1 MPDKI
6 PPVGPLASH
15 SVEEPAGRP
24 WNPRRV
30 SPTSLVIHAHFYQPP
45 RENPWTE
52 EVSREPSAAPFH
64 DWNARISA
72 ESYRPNA
79 YARVF
84 DGDGRVLAIVNNY
97 EELSFNVGPTLM
109 SWLERHQPDVYG
121 RIQDAEAGG
130 GAIAQA
136 WNHMILPLA
145 NERDIRTQIRWGLA
159 DFRHRF
165 GREAPGMW
173 LPETAVNPFVL
184 SILAEE
190 GVRFTILAPGQMAA
204 IRPLAGRASRSLAAV
219 PNKAWTEIDGDHP
232 IDTRVAYRFV
242 HPRKKDLG
250 VDLVVYHGGLSHAL
264 AFEAVTSE
272 ALVERAAAA
281 GDRRGGLIAIAL
293 DGETF
298 GHHHKWADRA
308 LAYALTAEA
317 PRRGLEVTN
326 LVAWLERNPPLYEA
340 QVHES
345 AWSCAHGVGR
355 WSTDCGCSTGGP
367 AGADQRWRA
376 PLRAALDGL
385 RETGIDV
392 FERRG
397 PALFTG
403 GDHWAARDAYV
414 DVLIGAVTREDF
426 AARWVAPGADPVLA
440 FTLLEAQRNAM
451 LMYTSCGWFFYD
463 LAGLETVQVLRYAAR
478 VCDLLVEAGEP
489 SPEAALLGAL
499 REAHSFDQGDGR
511 RIWGGQVAP
520 ARVDAS
526 RVAAHLALADLF
538 GLPEPV
544 EGRLGG
550 FDVATLDHGGAAH
563 PAAMDPGWQPAS
575 ARRRDPHIHHQHREP
590 AALAW
595 RRVRLTHRRT
605 GRQHELVAVALQ
617 LGDLEAVGAVRTADW
632 PADANALEMLQQDIE
647 AGRTDDELVTRLAD
661 AFLGATR
668 RLYQGD
674 TPCPPGVTSGAG
686 QAFDV
691 SSLLP
696 EAAEALLD
704 RAAAGLADHLAA
716 AAEPFLNAAQW
727 AALAN
732 RELASGVEHRAPEW
746 PFALRGAAETA
757 LAHRIELLLAAGDLD
772 AAVAVTR
779 RARSLGLA
787 VLTSAAG
794 ATARQAVSDT
804 VLDAVRRA
812 IADTDGSGSDVDNPI
827 KAALDTLA
835 LARELSIDPDLD
847 RAQELVYD
855 TVRATDRPDLEPLA
869 LGLGLS
875 PDLFES
881 RPEDEIRTSA

>member
-1 MPDKI
+1 
-6 PPVGPLASH
+6 
-15 SVEEPAGRP
+15 
-24 WNPRRV
+24 V

-52 EVSREPSAAPFH
+52 EVPREPSAAPFH

-79 YARVF
+79 YARIF

-121 RIQDAEAGG
+121 RIQHAEAGG

-145 NERDIRTQIRWGLA
+145 NERDTRTQIRWGLA

-173 LPETAVNPFVL
+173 LPETAVNATVL
-184 SILAEE
+184 AILAEE
-190 GVRFTILAPGQMAA
+190 GVGFTILAPSQVAA
-204 IRPLAGRASRSLAAV
+204 IRPLAGRTSRSLAAV
-219 PNKAWTEIDGDHP
+219 PNRAWTPIDNEHP
-232 IDTRVAYRFV
+232 IDTRVAYRFL
-242 HPRKKDLG
+242 HPRKKGLG

-272 ALVERAAAA
+272 ALVDRAAAA
-281 GDRRGGLIAIAL
+281 GGRRGGLVAIAL

-308 LAYALTAEA
+308 LAYALTAEG

-326 LVAWLERNPPLYEA
+326 LTSWLQRNRPLYEA

-355 WSTDCGCSTGGP
+355 WSADCGCSTGGP

-385 RETGIDV
+385 RDTGIEV

-397 PALFTG
+397 PALFKG
-403 GDHWAARDAYV
+403 GDPWAARDAYV
-414 DVLIGAVTREDF
+414 DVLVGAVSRDDF
-426 AARWVAPGADPVLA
+426 AARWVEPGADAVLA

-489 SPEAALLGAL
+489 SPEPALLGAL

-511 RIWGGQVAP
+511 RIWGAQVAP
-520 ARVDAS
+520 ARVDAN

-538 GLPEPV
+538 GLPEPA
-544 EGRLGG
+544 EGRIGG
-550 FDVATLDHGGAAH
+550 FDVTTFDRGAAAH
-563 PAAMDPGWQPAS
+563 PAALDPGWLPRTAGE
-575 ARRRDPHIHHQHREP
+575 RDP

-595 RRVRLTHRRT
+595 RRVRLSHRRT
-605 GRQHELVAVALQ
+605 GRVHELVAVALQ
-617 LGDLEAVGAVRTADW
+617 LGDQEAVGAVREADW
-632 PADANALEMLQQDIE
+632 PDDAGALGMLQQDIE
-647 AGRTDDELVTRLAD
+647 AGRSDDELVTRLAD
-661 AFLGATR
+661 TF
-668 RLYQGD
+668 
-674 TPCPPGVTSGAG
+674 VTTGAG
-686 QAFDV
+686 HAFDV

-732 RELASGVEHRAPEW
+732 RELAAGADQGPPEW
-746 PFALRGAAETA
+746 PFALRGSAEAA
-757 LAHRIELLLAAGDLD
+757 LAHRVENLLASGDLD
-772 AAVAVTR
+772 AAVALAR
-779 RARSLGLA
+779 RARGLGLA
-787 VLTSAAG
+787 VLASPAG
-794 ATARQAVSDT
+794 ATARQSVSDA
-804 VLDAVRRA
+804 VLTAVRQAVTAGADDPDAV
-812 IADTDGSGSDVDNPI
+812 

-835 LARELSIDPDLD
+835 LSRELGIDPDLD

-855 TVRATDRPDLEPLA
+855 TVRSTDRPDLAPLA
-869 LGLGLS
+869 RGLYLS
-875 PDLFES
+875 AALFE
-881 RPEDEIRTSA
+881 EDDIRTSA

>member
-1 MPDKI
+1 M
-6 PPVGPLASH
+6 
-15 SVEEPAGRP
+15 
-24 WNPRRV
+24 
-30 SPTSLVIHAHFYQPP
+30 SPTSLVVHAHFYQPP

-52 EVSREPSAAPFH
+52 EVPREPSAAPFH

-79 YARVF
+79 YARIF

-97 EELSFNVGPTLM
+97 EELSFNIGPTLM

-121 RIQDAEAGG
+121 RIQEAEAGG

-159 DFRHRF
+159 DFRRRF

-173 LPETAVNPFVL
+173 LPETAVNPKVL

-190 GVRFTILAPGQMAA
+190 GVGFTILAPGQVAA

-219 PNKAWTEIDGDHP
+219 PNKAWTPIDGDHP
-232 IDTRVAYRFV
+232 IDTRVAYRFA
-242 HPRKKDLG
+242 HPRKKALG
-250 VDLVVYHGGLSHAL
+250 VDVVVYHGGLSHAL

-272 ALVERAAAA
+272 GLVDRAASA
-281 GDRRGGLIAIAL
+281 GGRRGGLVAIAL

-308 LAYALTAEA
+308 LAYALTAEG
-317 PRRGLEVTN
+317 PRRGLDVTN
-326 LVAWLERNPPLYEA
+326 LAAWLERNPPLYEL

-355 WSTDCGCSTGGP
+355 WSADCGCSTGGP

-385 RETGIDV
+385 RDTGIEV

-403 GDHWAARDAYV
+403 GDPWAARDAYV
-414 DVLIGAVTREDF
+414 DVLVGTVSREEF

-489 SPEAALLGAL
+489 SPEPTLLGAL

-511 RIWGGQVAP
+511 RIWGAQVAP
-520 ARVDAS
+520 ARVDAC

-538 GLPEPV
+538 DLPEPA
-544 EGRLGG
+544 EGRIGG
-550 FDVATLDHGGAAH
+550 FDVTTLDHGGAAH
-563 PAAMDPGWQPAS
+563 PAALDPGWVP
-575 ARRRDPHIHHQHREP
+575 RTPGERDP

-595 RRVRLTHRRT
+595 RRVRLAHRRT
-605 GRQHELVAVALQ
+605 GRVHELVSVALQ
-617 LGDLEAVGAVRTADW
+617 LGDQEAVGAVRAADW
-632 PADANALEMLQQDIE
+632 PADADALGMLQQDIE
-647 AGRTDDELVTRLAD
+647 AGRSDDELVTRLAD
-661 AFLGATR
+661 SF
-668 RLYQGD
+668 
-674 TPCPPGVTSGAG
+674 VTTGAG
-686 QAFDV
+686 LAFDV

-732 RELASGVEHRAPEW
+732 RELAGGAEHRTPEW
-746 PFALRGAAETA
+746 PFALRGTAETA
-757 LAHRIELLLAAGDLD
+757 LAHRIELLLGAGDLD
-772 AAVAVTR
+772 AAVAVAR
-779 RARSLGLA
+779 RAQSLGLA
-787 VLTSAAG
+787 LLTSAAG
-794 ATARQAVSDT
+794 ATARQAVTAT

-812 IADTDGSGSDVDNPI
+812 VAEGAGDNGVDNPV
-827 KAALDTLA
+827 KAALETLA

-855 TVRATDRPDLEPLA
+855 TVRTAERPDLVPLA
-869 LGLGLS
+869 EGLGLS
-875 PDLFES
+875 PALFEAK
-881 RPEDEIRTSA
+881 PEDEIRTSA

>member
-1 MPDKI
+1 M
-6 PPVGPLASH
+6 
-15 SVEEPAGRP
+15 
-24 WNPRRV
+24 

-52 EVSREPSAAPFH
+52 EVPREPSAAPFH
-64 DWNARISA
+64 DWNARITA

-79 YARVF
+79 YARIF
-84 DGDGRVLAIVNNY
+84 DADGRVLAIVNNY
-97 EELSFNVGPTLM
+97 EELSFNIGPTLM

-121 RIQDAEAGG
+121 RIQEAARASGG
-130 GAIAQA
+130 PREGTADRGAIAQA

-145 NERDIRTQIRWGLA
+145 NERDTRTQIRWGLA

-173 LPETAVNPFVL
+173 LPETAVNPTVL
-184 SILAEE
+184 AILAEE
-190 GVRFTILAPGQMAA
+190 GVGFTILAPGQVAA

-219 PNKAWTEIDGDHP
+219 PNKAWTSIDGDHP

-242 HPRKKDLG
+242 HPRRKTLG

-272 ALVERAAAA
+272 ALVDRAAAA
-281 GDRRGGLIAIAL
+281 GGRRGGLVAIAL

-326 LVAWLERNPPLYEA
+326 LAAWLDRNPPLYEA

-367 AGADQRWRA
+367 AGAHQRWRA

-385 RETGIDV
+385 RETGIEV

-403 GDHWAARDAYV
+403 VDPWAARDAYV
-414 DVLIGAVTREDF
+414 DVLIGAVSREEF
-426 AARWVAPGADPVLA
+426 AARWVAPDADPVLA

-489 SPEAALLGAL
+489 SPEPALLGAL

-511 RIWGGQVAP
+511 RIWGAQVAP

-526 RVAAHLALADLF
+526 RVAAHLSLADLF

-550 FDVATLDHGGAAH
+550 FDVVTLDQGGAAH
-563 PAAMDPGWQPAS
+563 PAALDPGWIP
-575 ARRRDPHIHHQHREP
+575 RTPGERDP

-595 RRVRLTHRRT
+595 RRVRLSHRRT
-605 GRQHELVAVALQ
+605 GRVHELVAVALQ
-617 LGDLEAVGAVRTADW
+617 LGDLDAVGAVRAADW
-632 PADANALEMLQQDIE
+632 PADAEALGMLQQDIE
-647 AGRTDDELVTRLAD
+647 AGRSDDQLVTRLAD
-661 AFLGATR
+661 SF
-668 RLYQGD
+668 
-674 TPCPPGVTSGAG
+674 VTTGTG

-704 RAAAGLADHLAA
+704 RAAAGLADHLAS

-732 RELASGVEHRAPEW
+732 RELAAGASQGAPEW

-757 LAHRIELLLAAGDLD
+757 VAHRIELLLAAGDLD
-772 AAVAVTR
+772 AAVTVAR

-787 VLTSAAG
+787 ALTSVAG

-804 VLDAVRRA
+804 VLAAVRQAVSARPSDDDAV
-812 IADTDGSGSDVDNPI
+812 

-835 LARELSIDPDLD
+835 LARELGIDPDLD

-855 TVRATDRPDLEPLA
+855 TVRGTDRPDLEPLA
-869 LGLGLS
+869 AGLS
-875 PDLFES
+875 LSPALFES
-881 RPEDEIRTSA
+881 QTEAQRTSA

>member
-1 MPDKI
+1 MP
-6 PPVGPLASH
+6 
-15 SVEEPAGRP
+15 
-24 WNPRRV
+24 
-30 SPTSLVIHAHFYQPP
+30 
-45 RENPWTE
+45 
-52 EVSREPSAAPFH
+52 REPSAAPFH

-79 YARVF
+79 YARIF
-84 DGDGRVLAIVNNY
+84 DGDGRVLSIVNNY

-121 RIQDAEAGG
+121 RIQEAEAGG

-145 NERDIRTQIRWGLA
+145 NERDVRTQIRWGLA

-173 LPETAVNPFVL
+173 LPETAVNQFVL
-184 SILAEE
+184 SVLAEE
-190 GVRFTILAPGQMAA
+190 GIRFTILAPGQVAA

-219 PNKAWTEIDGDHP
+219 PNRAWSPIDADHP

-242 HPRKKDLG
+242 HPRKKSLG

-264 AFEAVTSE
+264 AFESVTSE
-272 ALVERAAAA
+272 GLVDRAAAA
-281 GDRRGGLIAIAL
+281 AGRRGGLVAIAL

-326 LVAWLERNPPLYEA
+326 LAAWLERNPPLYEA

-367 AGADQRWRA
+367 AGAHQRWRA
-376 PLRAALDGL
+376 PLRAALDQL
-385 RETGIDV
+385 RDTGIEV

-397 PALFTG
+397 PGLFVG
-403 GDHWAARDAYV
+403 GDPWAARDAYV
-414 DVLIGAVTREDF
+414 DVLIGALSREEF
-426 AARWVAPGADPVLA
+426 AARWVEPGADAVLA
-440 FTLLEAQRNAM
+440 LTLLEAQRNAM

-478 VCDLLVEAGEP
+478 VCDLLAEAGEP
-489 SPEAALLGAL
+489 SPEPALLAAL

-511 RIWGGQVAP
+511 RIWGAQVAP
-520 ARVDAS
+520 ARVDAN

-538 GLPEPV
+538 GLPEPF

-550 FDVATLDHGGAAH
+550 FDVETLDRGGAAH
-563 PAAMDPGWQPAS
+563 PAALDPGWQPVR
-575 ARRRDPHIHHQHREP
+575 ARRGPHGRPDRSEADAAPPDHREP

-595 RRVRLTHRRT
+595 RRVRLVHRRT
-605 GRQHELVAVALQ
+605 GRVHELVAAALQ
-617 LGDLEAVGAVRTADW
+617 LGDQEAIGAVRRADW
-632 PADANALEMLQQDIE
+632 PDDADALAMLRQDIE
-647 AGRTDDELVTRLAD
+647 AGRSDDELVTRLAD
-661 AFLGATR
+661 SF
-668 RLYQGD
+668 
-674 TPCPPGVTSGAG
+674 VTAGGG

-704 RAAAGLADHLAA
+704 RAAAHLADHLAA

-727 AALAN
+727 AALAH
-732 RELASGVEHRAPEW
+732 RELAGGGEQHTPEW

-772 AAVAVTR
+772 AAVTVAR

-787 VLTSAAG
+787 ALTSAAG
-794 ATARQAVSDT
+794 ATARQAVSAT

-812 IADTDGSGSDVDNPI
+812 VAEGGGDSALDAANPV

-835 LARELSIDPDLD
+835 LARELAIDPDLD

-855 TVRATDRPDLEPLA
+855 TVRAADRPDLAPLA
-869 LGLGLS
+869 EALNLS
-875 PDLFES
+875 PALFE
-881 RPEDEIRTSA
+881 PADADIRTSA

>member
-1 MPDKI
+1 
-6 PPVGPLASH
+6 V
-15 SVEEPAGRP
+15 V
-24 WNPRRV
+24 
-30 SPTSLVIHAHFYQPP
+30 HAHFYQPP

-52 EVSREPSAAPFH
+52 EVPREPSAGAPFH
-64 DWNARISA
+64 DWNERISA

-79 YARVF
+79 FARIF

-121 RIQDAEAGG
+121 RVQAAEEGG

-145 NERDIRTQIRWGLA
+145 GERDVRTQIRWGLA

-184 SILAEE
+184 SVLAEE
-190 GVRFTILAPGQMAA
+190 GVGFTILAPSQVAA
-204 IRPLAGRASRSLAAV
+204 TRPLAGRASRSLAAV
-219 PNKAWTEIDGDHP
+219 PNRAWTPVDGDHP

-242 HPRKKDLG
+242 HPRRKGLG

-272 ALVERAAAA
+272 TLVDRASSAA
-281 GDRRGGLIAIAL
+281 GRRGGLVAIAL

-326 LVAWLERNPPLYEA
+326 LASWLERNPPLYEA

-355 WSTDCGCSTGGP
+355 WSADCGCSTGGP

-376 PLRAALDGL
+376 PLRAALDML
-385 RETGIDV
+385 RDTGVEV

-397 PALFTG
+397 PEYFVG
-403 GDHWAARDAYV
+403 GDPWAARDAYV
-414 DVLIGAVTREDF
+414 DVLIGAVSREGF
-426 AARWVAPGADPVLA
+426 AARWVAPGADPVVA
-440 FTLLEAQRNAM
+440 FTLLEAQRSAM

-478 VCDLLVEAGEP
+478 VCDLLAEAGEP
-489 SPEAALLGAL
+489 SPEPALLERL
-499 REAHSFDQGDGR
+499 REAQSFDQGDGR
-511 RIWGGQVAP
+511 RIWAAQVAP

-526 RVAAHLALADLF
+526 RVAAHLSLADLF
-538 GLPEPV
+538 DLPEPA

-550 FDVATLDHGGAAH
+550 FDVETLDSAHASH
-563 PAAMDPGWQPAS
+563 PAALDPGWQPRGT
-575 ARRRDPHIHHQHREP
+575 RRGPSPTPSEP
-590 AALAW
+590 GAAGAGGPAHAGRTPGERGGDGLAALAW

-605 GRQHELVAVALQ
+605 GRVHELVAVGLQ
-617 LGDLEAVGAVRTADW
+617 LGDLEAVGAVRAAGW
-632 PADANALEMLQQDIE
+632 PGDAEALEGLQRDIE
-647 AGRTDDELVTRLAD
+647 AGRSDDELVTRLAD
-661 AFLGATR
+661 HF
-668 RLYQGD
+668 
-674 TPCPPGVTSGAG
+674 VTTGG
-686 QAFDV
+686 GLAFDV

-704 RAAAGLADHLAA
+704 RAATGLADHLAA

-732 RELASGVEHRAPEW
+732 REQGGGAGQGAPEW
-746 PFALRGAAETA
+746 PFALRGSAETA
-757 LAHRIELLLAAGDLD
+757 LAHRTERLLAAGDLD
-772 AAVAVTR
+772 AAVALAR

-787 VLTSAAG
+787 VLSSAAG
-794 ATARQAVSDT
+794 ATARRSVSDT
-804 VLDAVRRA
+804 VSAAVRRA
-812 IADTDGSGSDVDNPI
+812 VGGRPEHAARAGDAHGATTGAGPSAAGDGGPI

-835 LARELSIDPDLD
+835 LARELGIDPDLD

-855 TVRATDRPDLEPLA
+855 TLRTADRPDLAPLA
-869 LGLGLS
+869 ESLGLS
-875 PDLFES
+875 PALFRS
-881 RPEDEIRTSA
+881 KPEDGIRTSA

>member
-1 MPDKI
+1 M
-6 PPVGPLASH
+6 
-15 SVEEPAGRP
+15 EEPADRP
-24 WNPRRV
+24 WKPRRV
-30 SPTSLVIHAHFYQPP
+30 TPTSLVIHAHFYQPP

-52 EVSREPSAAPFH
+52 EVPREPSAAPFH
-64 DWNARISA
+64 DWNSRISA

-79 YARVF
+79 YARIF
-84 DGDGRVLAIVNNY
+84 DAHGQVLAIVNNY

-121 RIQDAEAGG
+121 RVQEAEVGG

-145 NERDIRTQIRWGLA
+145 CERDVRTQIRWGLA

-173 LPETAVNPFVL
+173 LPETAVNQTVL
-184 SILAEE
+184 AVLAEE
-190 GVRFTILAPGQMAA
+190 GVGFTILAPGQMAA
-204 IRPLAGRASRSLAAV
+204 IRPLAGRGSRSLAAV
-219 PNKAWTEIDGDHP
+219 PNRDWSPVDGDHP

-242 HPRKKDLG
+242 HPKKKSLG

-264 AFEAVTSE
+264 AFESVTSE
-272 ALVERAAAA
+272 TLVDRASAAA
-281 GDRRGGLIAIAL
+281 GRRGGLVAIAL

-326 LVAWLERNPPLYEA
+326 LATWLQRNPPLYEA

-355 WSTDCGCSTGGP
+355 WSADCGCHTGGP
-367 AGADQRWRA
+367 SGANQQWRA
-376 PLRAALDGL
+376 PLRAALDRL
-385 RETGIDV
+385 RDTGVEV

-403 GDHWAARDAYV
+403 GDPWAARDAYV
-414 DVLIGAVTREDF
+414 EVLIGAVSREEF
-426 AARWVAPGADPVLA
+426 AARWVAPGADAVLA

-489 SPEAALLGAL
+489 SPEATLLGDL
-499 REAHSFDQGDGR
+499 RGAHSFDQGDGR
-511 RIWGGQVAP
+511 RIWGAHVAP

-526 RVAAHLALADLF
+526 RVAAHLALAALF
-538 GLPEPV
+538 ELTEPTG
-544 EGRLGG
+544 GRLGG
-550 FDVATLDHGGAAH
+550 FDVEVLDRGRAAH
-563 PAAMDPGWQPAS
+563 PSALDPGWVPPNLRRQPA
-575 ARRRDPHIHHQHREP
+575 P

-605 GRQHELVAVALQ
+605 GRVHDLVAVALQ
-617 LGDLEAVGAVRTADW
+617 LGDQEAIGAVRAADW
-632 PADANALEMLQQDIE
+632 PADAAALAGLVAAIE
-647 AGRTDDELVTRLAD
+647 GGRSDDELVTRLAD
-661 AFLGATR
+661 TFL
-668 RLYQGD
+668 QGG
-674 TPCPPGVTSGAG
+674 TPGPPGVTSGAG
-686 QAFDV
+686 LAFDV

-704 RAAAGLADHLAA
+704 RAATRLADHLAA

-732 RELASGVEHRAPEW
+732 RELAGGGPGSPEW
-746 PFALRGAAETA
+746 PFALRGSAETA
-757 LAHRIELLLAAGDLD
+757 LAHRTERLLGAGDLD
-772 AAVAVTR
+772 AAVTLAR
-779 RARSLGLA
+779 RARALGLQ
-787 VLTSAAG
+787 VLASPAG
-794 ATARQAVSDT
+794 ATARQSVSDA
-804 VLDAVRRA
+804 VLAAVRRA
-812 IADTDGSGSDVDNPI
+812 VNAEADAT

-835 LARELSIDPDLD
+835 LAGELGIEPDLD

-855 TVRATDRPDLEPLA
+855 TIRSSDRPDLAGLA
-869 LGLGLS
+869 EALNLS
-875 PDLFES
+875 AALFET
-881 RPEDEIRTSA
+881 RPADEVQASA

>member
-1 MPDKI
+1 
-6 PPVGPLASH
+6 
-15 SVEEPAGRP
+15 
-24 WNPRRV
+24 
-30 SPTSLVIHAHFYQPP
+30 VIHAHFYQPP

-52 EVSREPSAAPFH
+52 EVPREPSAGPFH
-64 DWNARISA
+64 DWNTRISA

-79 YARVF
+79 FARIF
-84 DGDGRVLAIVNNY
+84 DADGRVLAIVNNY

-109 SWLERHQPDVYG
+109 SWLERYQPDVY
-121 RIQDAEAGG
+121 RRVQEAPRRSGSATG

-145 NERDIRTQIRWGLA
+145 DERDVRTQIRWGLA

-184 SILAEE
+184 SVLAEE
-190 GVRFTILAPGQMAA
+190 GVGFTILAPSQVAA

-219 PNKAWTEIDGDHP
+219 PNRSWTPVDGDHP
-232 IDTRVAYRFV
+232 VDTRVAYRFA
-242 HPRKKDLG
+242 HPRKKGLG

-272 ALVERAAAA
+272 TLVDRAAGA
-281 GDRRGGLIAIAL
+281 GGRRGGLVAIAL

-326 LVAWLERNPPLYEA
+326 LASWLERNPPLYEA

-355 WSTDCGCSTGGP
+355 WSADCGCSTGGP
-367 AGADQRWRA
+367 AGADQKWRA

-385 RETGIDV
+385 RATGVEV

-403 GDHWAARDAYV
+403 GDPWAARDAYV
-414 DVLIGAVTREDF
+414 DVLIGAVTRDEF
-426 AARWVAPGADPVLA
+426 AARWVAPGADRVLA

-489 SPEAALLGAL
+489 SPEPVMLDRL
-499 REAHSFDQGDGR
+499 REAHSFEAGDGR
-511 RIWGGQVAP
+511 RIWAAQVAP
-520 ARVDAS
+520 ARVDPS

-538 GLPEPV
+538 GLPGPA

-550 FDVATLDHGGAAH
+550 FDVETLDTGRASH
-563 PAAMDPGWQPAS
+563 PSALDPGWKPRAD
-575 ARRRDPHIHHQHREP
+575 ARHDVAGP

-595 RRVRLTHRRT
+595 RRVRLNHRRT
-605 GRQHELVAVALQ
+605 GRVHELVAVALQ
-617 LGDLEAVGAVRTADW
+617 LGDLEAIGAVRAVDW
-632 PADANALEMLQQDIE
+632 PSDAEALEGLRQDIE
-647 AGRTDDELVTRLAD
+647 AGRSDDALVTRLAD
-661 AFLGATR
+661 CFIT
-668 RLYQGD
+668 
-674 TPCPPGVTSGAG
+674 AG
-686 QAFDV
+686 TGLAFDI

-716 AAEPFLNAAQW
+716 AAEPFLSAAQW

-732 RELASGVEHRAPEW
+732 RELAGDGTGGAPEW
-746 PFALRGAAETA
+746 PFALRGSAETA
-757 LAHRIELLLAAGDLD
+757 LANRLETLLAAGDLD
-772 AAVAVTR
+772 AAVALSR
-779 RARSLGLA
+779 RARRLGLA
-787 VLTSAAG
+787 VLASPAAALTRQSVSA
-794 ATARQAVSDT
+794 T

-812 IADTDGSGSDVDNPI
+812 VDSRSGGDEL

-835 LARELSIDPDLD
+835 LARELGIDPDLD

-855 TVRATDRPDLEPLA
+855 TLRAAERPDLAPLA
-869 LGLGLS
+869 EGLNLS
-875 PDLFES
+875 PALFES
-881 RPEDEIRTSA
+881 RSEVSRRSEAS

>member
-1 MPDKI
+1 
-6 PPVGPLASH
+6 
-15 SVEEPAGRP
+15 
-24 WNPRRV
+24 
-30 SPTSLVIHAHFYQPP
+30 VIHAHFYQPP

-52 EVSREPSAAPFH
+52 EVPREPSAAPFH

-79 YARVF
+79 YARIF
-84 DGDGRVLAIVNNY
+84 DGDGKVLAIVNNY
-97 EELSFNVGPTLM
+97 EELSFNIGPTLM
-109 SWLERHQPDVYG
+109 SWLERHQPDVYR
-121 RIQDAEAGG
+121 RIRHAQAGG

-145 NERDIRTQIRWGLA
+145 NERDTRTQIRWGLA

-165 GREAPGMW
+165 GGEPAGMW
-173 LPETAVNPFVL
+173 LPETAVNAEVL
-184 SILAEE
+184 AVLAEE
-190 GVRFTILAPGQMAA
+190 GVGFTILAPSQVAA

-219 PNKAWTEIDGDHP
+219 PNREWTEIDGDHP
-232 IDTRVAYRFV
+232 LDTRVAYRFV
-242 HPRKKDLG
+242 HPTNTDLG
-250 VDLVVYHGGLSHAL
+250 VDLVVYHGGLSHTL

-272 ALVERAAAA
+272 ELVNRTAEA
-281 GDRRGGLIAIAL
+281 GGRRGGLVAIAL

-317 PRRGLEVTN
+317 PRRGLDVTN
-326 LVAWLERNPPLYEA
+326 LAAWLERNAPLYEA

-345 AWSCAHGVGR
+345 AWSCVHGVGR
-355 WSTDCGCSTGGP
+355 WAADCGCSTGGP

-376 PLRAALDGL
+376 PLRAALDSL
-385 RETGIDV
+385 RDTGIEV

-403 GDHWAARDAYV
+403 GDPWAARDAYV
-414 DVLIGAVTREDF
+414 DVLIGAVSRDDF
-426 AARWVAPGADPVLA
+426 AARWVASGADAVLA

-489 SPEAALLGAL
+489 SPEPSLLGAL

-511 RIWGGQVAP
+511 RIWGAQVAP
-520 ARVDAS
+520 ARVDAA

-538 GLPEPV
+538 GLPEPAV
-544 EGRLGG
+544 AGGRQVKLPSIGG
-550 FDVATLDHGGAAH
+550 FDVETLDRARASH
-563 PAAMDPGWQPAS
+563 PAALDPGWVP
-575 ARRRDPHIHHQHREP
+575 RTPGERDP

-595 RRVRLTHRRT
+595 RRVRLVHRRT
-605 GRQHELVAVALQ
+605 GRVHELVSVALQ
-617 LGDLEAVGAVRTADW
+617 LGDQEAVGAVRAADW
-632 PADANALEMLQQDIE
+632 PADADALGMLQQDIE
-647 AGRTDDELVTRLAD
+647 AGRSDDELVTRLAD
-661 AFLGATR
+661 CF
-668 RLYQGD
+668 
-674 TPCPPGVTSGAG
+674 VTTGAG
-686 QAFDV
+686 LAFDV

-696 EAAEALLD
+696 EAAEKLLD

-732 RELASGVEHRAPEW
+732 RELASGAERRTPEW

-757 LAHRIELLLAAGDLD
+757 VAHRIEVALASGDLD
-772 AAVAVTR
+772 SAVAVAR
-779 RARSLGLA
+779 RARSMGLA
-787 VLTSAAG
+787 ALTSAAG
-794 ATARQAVSDT
+794 ATARQSVSDT
-804 VLDAVRRA
+804 VLAAVRRA
-812 IADTDGSGSDVDNPI
+812 VAGAPTGDADAVKG
-827 KAALDTLA
+827 ALDTLA
-835 LARELSIDPDLD
+835 LARELDIDPDLD

-855 TVRATDRPDLEPLA
+855 TVRTTDRPDLEPLA
-869 LGLGLS
+869 AGLGLS
-875 PDLFES
+875 PALFEAE
-881 RPEDEIRTSA
+881 PEAERTSA

>member
-1 MPDKI
+1 M
-6 PPVGPLASH
+6 
-15 SVEEPAGRP
+15 
-24 WNPRRV
+24 

-52 EVSREPSAAPFH
+52 EVPREPSAAPFH

-79 YARVF
+79 FARIF
-84 DGDGRVLAIVNNY
+84 DRDGRVLSIVNNY

-121 RIQDAEAGG
+121 RIQEAEAGARGPGGGPRKG

-145 NERDIRTQIRWGLA
+145 DERDVRTQIRWGLA

-165 GREAPGMW
+165 GHEAPGMW
-173 LPETAVNPFVL
+173 LPETAVNSFVL
-184 SILAEE
+184 SVLAEE
-190 GVRFTILAPGQMAA
+190 GVGFTILAPSQVAA
-204 IRPLAGRASRSLAAV
+204 TRPLPGRVSRSLAAV
-219 PNKAWTEIDGDHP
+219 PNRAWTPVDGDHP
-232 IDTRVAYRFV
+232 SDTRVAYRYL
-242 HPRKKDLG
+242 HPRRKGLG

-272 ALVERAAAA
+272 TLVDRASSA
-281 GDRRGGLIAIAL
+281 GGRRGGLVAVAL

-326 LVAWLERNPPLYEA
+326 LASWLERNPPLYEA
-340 QVHES
+340 RVHES

-355 WSTDCGCSTGGP
+355 WSADCGCSTGGP

-376 PLRAALDGL
+376 PLRAALDAL
-385 RETGIDV
+385 RDTGVEV

-397 PALFTG
+397 PAVFVD
-403 GDHWAARDAYV
+403 GDPWAARDAYV
-414 DVLIGAVTREDF
+414 DVLVGAVSREEF
-426 AARWVAPGADPVLA
+426 AARWVAPGADQVAA

-478 VCDLLVEAGEP
+478 VCDLLEEAGEP
-489 SPEAALLGAL
+489 SPEPALLDRL

-511 RIWGGQVAP
+511 RIWAAQVAP
-520 ARVDAS
+520 ARVDGP

-538 GLPEPV
+538 GLPESP

-550 FDVATLDHGGAAH
+550 FDVETVGGARAAH
-563 PAAMDPGWQPAS
+563 PGALDPGWQPAS
-575 ARRRDPHIHHQHREP
+575 VRRGAGVPIPAGSARGAGRPAAAGP

-595 RRVRLTHRRT
+595 RHVRLTHRRT
-605 GRQHELVAVALQ
+605 GRVHELVAVALQ
-617 LGDLEAVGAVRTADW
+617 LGDLEAVGAVRAADW
-632 PADANALEMLQQDIE
+632 PGDGEALDGLRRDIE
-647 AGRTDDELVTRLAD
+647 AGRSGDELVTRLAD
-661 AFLGATR
+661 RF
-668 RLYQGD
+668 
-674 TPCPPGVTSGAG
+674 VTTGG
-686 QAFDV
+686 GLAFDV

-716 AAEPFLNAAQW
+716 AAEPFLTAAQW

-732 RELASGVEHRAPEW
+732 RELADPAAGGAPEW
-746 PFALRGAAETA
+746 PFALRGSAEAA
-757 LAHRIELLLAAGDLD
+757 LAHRAECLLAAGDLD
-772 AAVAVTR
+772 AAVALAR

-787 VLTSAAG
+787 VLASPAG
-794 ATARQAVSDT
+794 APARQSVSAT
-804 VLDAVRRA
+804 VLRAVRRA
-812 IADTDGSGSDVDNPI
+812 VTGESEGTEDPS

-835 LARELSIDPDLD
+835 LARELGIDPDLD

-855 TVRATDRPDLEPLA
+855 AVRATARPDLRPLA
-869 LGLGLS
+869 EGLGLS
-875 PDLFES
+875 PALFAAK
-881 RPEDEIRTSA
+881 PEDGIRTSA

>member
-1 MPDKI
+1 M
-6 PPVGPLASH
+6 
-15 SVEEPAGRP
+15 
-24 WNPRRV
+24 
-30 SPTSLVIHAHFYQPP
+30 SPTSLVVHAHFYQPP

-52 EVSREPSAAPFH
+52 EVPREPSAAPFH

-79 YARVF
+79 FARIF

-97 EELSFNVGPTLM
+97 EELSFNIGPTLM

-121 RIQDAEAGG
+121 RIQEAEAGG

-145 NERDIRTQIRWGLA
+145 NERDVRTQIRWGLA

-165 GREAPGMW
+165 GREAPGDGGCPPDKGGESRQKIGMW
-173 LPETAVNPFVL
+173 LPETAVNSDVL
-184 SILAEE
+184 AILAEE
-190 GVRFTILAPGQMAA
+190 GVGFTVLAPGQVAA

-219 PNKAWTEIDGDHP
+219 PNKEWTQIDGDHP
-232 IDTRVAYRFV
+232 IDTRVAYRYQ
-242 HPRKKDLG
+242 HPRRKDLG

-272 ALVERAAAA
+272 ALVERVAAS
-281 GDRRGGLIAIAL
+281 GGRRGGLVAIAL

-355 WSTDCGCSTGGP
+355 WSADCGCSTGGP

-376 PLRAALDGL
+376 PLRAALDRL
-385 RETGIDV
+385 REIGIEV

-397 PALFTG
+397 PALFSG
-403 GDHWAARDAYV
+403 GDPWAARDAYV
-414 DVLIGAVTREDF
+414 DVLIGAICREDF

-489 SPEAALLGAL
+489 SPEPALLGAL

-511 RIWGGQVAP
+511 RIWGAQVAP

-538 GLPEPV
+538 GLPQPA
-544 EGRLGG
+544 EGRIGG
-550 FDVATLDHGGAAH
+550 FDAETLDHAGAAH
-563 PAAMDPGWQPAS
+563 PAALDPGWVP
-575 ARRRDPHIHHQHREP
+575 RTPGERDP

-605 GRQHELVAVALQ
+605 GRVHELVSVALQ
-617 LGDLEAVGAVRTADW
+617 LGDQEAVGAVRVADW
-632 PADANALEMLQQDIE
+632 PADADALGMLQQDIE
-647 AGRTDDELVTRLAD
+647 AGRSDDELVTRLVDSFVSA
-661 AFLGATR
+661 
-668 RLYQGD
+668 
-674 TPCPPGVTSGAG
+674 GAG

-704 RAAAGLADHLAA
+704 RAAAGLADHLSA

-732 RELASGVEHRAPEW
+732 RELAAGGTQSAPEW

-757 LAHRIELLLAAGDLD
+757 AAHRIELLLAAGDLD
-772 AAVAVTR
+772 AAVTVAR
-779 RARSLGLA
+779 RARRLGLA
-787 VLTSAAG
+787 ALTSAAG
-794 ATARQAVSDT
+794 ATARQSVSDT
-804 VLDAVRRA
+804 VLAAVRHAVTAGPDDDDAV
-812 IADTDGSGSDVDNPI
+812 
-827 KAALDTLA
+827 KAAVDTLA
-835 LARELSIDPDLD
+835 LARELGIDPDLD

-855 TVRATDRPDLEPLA
+855 TVRTTDRPDLEPLA
-869 LGLGLS
+869 AGLGLS
-875 PDLFES
+875 PALFE
-881 RPEDEIRTSA
+881 PDAEAERTSA

>member
-1 MPDKI
+1 
-6 PPVGPLASH
+6 
-15 SVEEPAGRP
+15 
-24 WNPRRV
+24 V
-30 SPTSLVIHAHFYQPP
+30 SPTSLVVHAHFYQPP

-52 EVSREPSAAPFH
+52 EVPREPSAAPFH

-79 YARVF
+79 YARIF
-84 DGDGRVLAIVNNY
+84 DGDGQVLAIVNNY

-121 RIQDAEAGG
+121 RIQAAEAGG

-159 DFRHRF
+159 DFRYRF
-165 GREAPGMW
+165 GREPEGMW
-173 LPETAVNPFVL
+173 LPETAVNPSVL

-190 GVRFTILAPGQMAA
+190 GVGFTILAPGQVAG

-219 PNKAWTEIDGDHP
+219 PNKAWTPIDGDHP
-232 IDTRVAYRFV
+232 IDTRVAYRFA
-242 HPRKKDLG
+242 HPRKKGLG
-250 VDLVVYHGGLSHAL
+250 VDVVVYHGGLSHAL

-272 ALVERAAAA
+272 GLVDRASSV
-281 GDRRGGLIAIAL
+281 GGRRGGLVAIAL

-326 LVAWLERNPPLYEA
+326 LAGWLDRNPPLYEL

-355 WSTDCGCSTGGP
+355 WSADCGCSTGGP

-385 RETGIDV
+385 RDTGIEV

-397 PALFTG
+397 PGLFTG
-403 GDHWAARDAYV
+403 ADPWAARDAYV
-414 DVLIGAVTREDF
+414 DVLVGAVSREDF
-426 AARWVAPGADPVLA
+426 AARWVAPGANPVLA

-489 SPEAALLGAL
+489 SPEPTLLGAL

-511 RIWGGQVAP
+511 RIWGAQVAP

-538 GLPEPV
+538 GLPEPS

-550 FDVATLDHGGAAH
+550 FDVETLHVGRGAH
-563 PAAMDPGWQPAS
+563 PAAMDPGWIRRS
-575 ARRRDPHIHHQHREP
+575 AGADRNP
-590 AALAW
+590 AALTW
-595 RRVRLTHRRT
+595 RHVRLTHRRT
-605 GRQHELVAVALQ
+605 GRTHELVAVSLQ
-617 LGDLEAVGAVRTADW
+617 LGDLEAVGAVRAADW
-632 PADANALEMLQQDIE
+632 PADADALGVLQQDIE
-647 AGRTDDELVTRLAD
+647 AGRSDDELVTRLAD
-661 AFLGATR
+661 SFLSGSR
-668 RLYQGD
+668 RHDRGD
-674 TPCPPGVTSGAG
+674 TPRPPGVTTGAG

-732 RELASGVEHRAPEW
+732 RELASGADHSTPEW

-772 AAVAVTR
+772 AAVTVAR
-779 RARSLGLA
+779 RARSLGLGA
-787 VLTSAAG
+787 LTSAAG
-794 ATARQAVSDT
+794 ATARQSVSHT
-804 VLDAVRRA
+804 VLAAVRRA
-812 IADTDGSGSDVDNPI
+812 VAATSADADADRDDPV

-835 LARELSIDPDLD
+835 LARELGIDPVLD

-855 TVRATDRPDLEPLA
+855 TVRAADRPDLAPLA
-869 LGLGLS
+869 EGLGLS
-875 PDLFES
+875 PALFES
-881 RPEDEIRTSA
+881 KPEDEIRTSA